1 MVSNPS
7 SEQNMTKYLMSL
19 AAIGR
24 NQEQVPILNL
34 EAQFDLNEAWEKL
47 DKEFIDPDTTPG
59 AFRFVDPGWQALEE
73 TGFDD
78 YGSNFWRDLVIE
90 PLRNNSQELTRFL
103 NFYINMNFD
112 MLVQGLH
119 ENWGNRGVE
128 DDWRFYDLMRNY
140 KYLDKDMKKWIN
152 KHGADEDMRR
162 PCLWDCVCSKKAK
175 AAGYCEQTY

>member
-24 NQEQVPILNL
+24 NHEQVPILNL

-59 AFRFVDPGWQALEE
+59 AFRVVDSGWQALEE

-103 NFYINMNFD
+103 NFYISMNFD

-140 KYLDKDMKKWIN
+140 KHLDKDMKKWIN